1 MQVQVADELAKLDV
15 LADKQKPAAAALPE
29 RDSLT
34 GSGIAAAAAIKADAS
49 QADSQENGGGR
60 LRQWSGKL
68 GSHINTLK
76 NRVGPNADQVT
87 STLRGLFQRQG
98 ALEGTAPR

>member
-1 MQVQVADELAKLDV
+1 MSDELAKLDV

-34 GSGIAAAAAIKADAS
+34 GSGAAAAATKADAS
-49 QADSQENGGGR
+49 PADSQANGSGR

-68 GSHINTLK
+68 GSQINTLK

-98 ALEGTAPR
+98 AQEGTAPR